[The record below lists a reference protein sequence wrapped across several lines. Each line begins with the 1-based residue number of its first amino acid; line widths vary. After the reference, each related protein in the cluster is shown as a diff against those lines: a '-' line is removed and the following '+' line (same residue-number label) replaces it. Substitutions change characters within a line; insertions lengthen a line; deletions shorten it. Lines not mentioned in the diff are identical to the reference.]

1 MSAAIAFDD
10 VAQALAAGGSVVHAA
25 EAHGCLVGALCAR
38 RVYLP
43 AEWLE
48 ELLPDGPEAGAAP
61 PDLDAGPLRM
71 LFDQSR
77 RVLEAD
83 ELEFQ
88 PLLPSDEAALA
99 ERVEAL
105 GAWLQGFLYGV
116 GAAGP
121 FKRGAVPATVTEVL
135 ADFAEVSRAGAVG
148 SDDTEVEESALVDL
162 VEFLRAGVLLVY
174 EEFADLRAAQPAS
187 TVRH

>member
-1 MSAAIAFDD
+1 
-10 VAQALAAGGSVVHAA
+10 
-25 EAHGCLVGALCAR
+25 
-38 RVYLP
+38 
-43 AEWLE
+43 
-48 ELLPDGPEAGAAP
+48 
-61 PDLDAGPLRM
+61 
-71 LFDQSR
+71 
-77 RVLEAD
+77 VLEAD
-83 ELEFQ
+83 ELEFE
-88 PLLPSDEAALA
+88 PLLPADEAVLA

-148 SDDTEVEESALVDL
+148 SDDTEIEESALVDL

-174 EEFADLRAAQPAS
+174 EEFADLRAAQAAS
-187 TVRH
+187 TARH